1 MTTTVED
8 PKNWD
13 FNSNRRS
20 FQLEVFA
27 SIATK
32 KQEWQ
37 LPPWAPQFGRPCVRL
52 ISNLDYPSFL
62 KLWRQW
68 LKVSEVRQAPSP
80 LAAKRPHFLESS
92 QKYVQILKS
101 PQSLEEM
108 ISISYGST
116 GCRVF
121 KQGIQN

>member
-32 KQEWQ
+32 KREWQ
-37 LPPWAPQFGRPCVRL
+37 LPPWVPRFGRPRVEL
-52 ISNLDYPSFL
+52 ISNLDYSSFL
-62 KLWRQW
+62 TFWRQR

-80 LAAKRPHFLESS
+80 LAAKRPHFLESA
-92 QKYVQILKS
+92 KK
-101 PQSLEEM
+101 M
-108 ISISYGST
+108 
-116 GCRVF
+116 
-121 KQGIQN
+121 